1 MPKPMVIQN
10 GKPSEIQLLNA
21 LKYTRRQIKSGCK
34 RGSDRP
40 LQPEETA
47 TLKQQIE
54 TLLQQREVLYKKVKQ
69 GQHVSDTTMENQA
82 SLPGLQEA
90 STNGLKTCS
99 AKLMQ
104 QDTKSK
110 CC

>member
-1 MPKPMVIQN
+1 MVMQN
-10 GKPSEIQLLNA
+10 GKPSESQLLNA
-21 LKYTRRQIKSGCK
+21 LKDTRRQLKSGCK

-47 TLKQQIE
+47 TLKQQVE
-54 TLLQQREVLYKKVKQ
+54 TLLQQREELYKKVKQ
-69 GQHVSDTTMENQA
+69 EQHLSDPTMENQA

-90 STNGLKTCS
+90 TTDGLNTCS

-104 QDTKSK
+104 QETKST